1 MEHYSR
7 EKFICMIIVFIVMS
21 FFGVLFI
28 FSGEWSGVIVGL
40 FLILG
45 GLGYL
50 IDYYEKAKKNFWM

>member
-1 MEHYSR
+1 
-7 EKFICMIIVFIVMS
+7 MIGIQLVFWFIVMS

-28 FSGEWSGVIVGL
+28 FSGDWFGVILGL

-45 GLGYL
+45 GLGNL